1 VSCEVCGAPPL
12 AIDGACPFCHSPLER
27 SGGGEGLLDY
37 LAAHVP
43 AARARRNLLGRGP
56 VRRFELTAGGTVFKG
71 RLRKDELEL
80 APEAEPAPW
89 AARLVSALARDATS
103 DHELRRA
110 LSRSGW
116 ALTPLER

>member
-1 VSCEVCGAPPL
+1 VTCEVCGAPAL

-56 VRRFELTAGGTVFKG
+56 VRRFELTAAGTLFKG
-71 RLRKDELEL
+71 RLRKDELEV
-80 APEAEPAPW
+80 EPRTDPAAW
-89 AARLVSALARDATS
+89 SARLVSALARDATS